1 MNKLEFLEALSD
13 ELTGLSESDI
23 DESLNYFSE
32 MIDDRTDDGMSE
44 EDAVASLGTPEN
56 AAKQILMEMPLSKVV
71 KAKVKPK
78 GRLSALAIVLLCI
91 GSPIWA
97 SLLIATFAV
106 IFSVYAAIWSIVI
119 VLYACTVALGAVG
132 LAGVIYLPFG
142 IAMFGKVLPSVFI
155 FGAGLICAGLAVL
168 AFFGSNYTAKAVI
181 WLGKKILR
189 LIKRCF
195 VGKEAKA

>member
-13 ELTGLSESDI
+13 ALAGLSEKDI
-23 DESLNYFSE
+23 EESINYFSE

-44 EDAVASLGTPEN
+44 KEAVASLGTPDE
-56 AAKQILMEMPLSKVV
+56 AARQILMDMPLSKVV
-71 KAKVKPK
+71 KAKVKRK
-78 GRLSALAIVLLCI
+78 RRLAAWEIVLLCV

-97 SLLIATFAV
+97 SLLIAAFAV
-106 IFSVYAAIWSIVI
+106 IFSVYVAIWSIVI

-142 IAMFGKVLPSVFI
+142 IAVFGKVIPSVFI

-168 AFFGSNYTAKAVI
+168 AFFASNYTAKAVI
-181 WLGKKILR
+181 WLGQKILR